1 MVEMIENVAVIILAA
16 GLGTR
21 MKSSKAKV
29 LHKLLNQPMVLYVVE
44 TAMQVAGQNVILV
57 VGNQAEKVQAVVAK
71 KADLMYALQEE
82 QLGTGHAVLC
92 ALPHIPSHIKEVVI
106 LCGDVPLIRATTVID
121 LVNEHLS
128 QDRDV
133 SLLAVDIENPHGYGR
148 ILFDQNRQFC
158 GIVEESEATD
168 DQKRIT
174 LINSGIYCIK
184 KDFLNVALP
193 NISSDNAQG
202 EIYLTDII
210 EMGYSQNRRVGVK
223 IGNDPLEVFGIN
235 TIQELERVESIMKKR
250 MRIIT

>member
-1 MVEMIENVAVIILAA
+1 MFENVAVIILAA

-21 MKSSKAKV
+21 MKSNKAKV
-29 LHKLLNQPMVLYVVE
+29 LHKLLNQPMVMYVVE
-44 TAMQVAGQNVILV
+44 TAMQVAGRNVILV
-57 VGNQAEKVQAVVAK
+57 VGNQAEKVQAVVTK
-71 KADLMYALQEE
+71 KAALMFALQEE

-92 ALPHIPSHIKEVVI
+92 ALPQIPSHIKEVVI

-121 LVNEHLS
+121 LVNEHLNE
-128 QDRDV
+128 DRDV

-158 GIVEESEATD
+158 GIVEESEATEE
-168 DQKRIT
+168 QRRIT

-193 NISSDNAQG
+193 HISSENAQG

-210 EMGYSQNRRVGVK
+210 EIGYSQNRKLGVR
-223 IGNDPLEVFGIN
+223 IGSDPLEVFGIN
-235 TIQELERVESIMKKR
+235 TIQDLERAESIMKKR

>member
-1 MVEMIENVAVIILAA
+1 MFENVAVIILAA

-21 MKSSKAKV
+21 MKSRKAKV
-29 LHKLLNQPMVLYVVE
+29 LHKLLNRPMVLYVVE

-71 KADLMYALQEE
+71 KADLMYAIQEK

-133 SLLAVDIENPHGYGR
+133 SLLAVDTKDPHGYGR
-148 ILFDQNRQFC
+148 ILFDRNDQFC
-158 GIVEESEATD
+158 GIIEESEAKD

-184 KDFLNVALP
+184 KDFLNMVLP
-193 NISSDNAQG
+193 NIGSDNVQG

-210 EMGYSQNRRVGVK
+210 EIGYSQNKRLGVK
-223 IGNDPLEVFGIN
+223 IGSDPSEVFGIN

-250 MRIIT
+250 MRIKT

>member
-1 MVEMIENVAVIILAA
+1 MFENVAVIILAA

-21 MKSSKAKV
+21 MKSRKAKV
-29 LHKLLNQPMVLYVVE
+29 LHKLLDRPMVLYVVE

-57 VGNQAEKVQAVVAK
+57 VGNQAEKVQAVVAE

-82 QLGTGHAVLC
+82 QRGTGHAVLC
-92 ALPHIPSHIKEVVI
+92 ALPHIPSHITEVVI

-133 SLLAVDIENPHGYGR
+133 SLLAVDIQDPYGYGR
-148 ILFDQNRQFC
+148 VLFDHNDQFC
-158 GIVEESEATD
+158 GIIEESEATD
-168 DQKRIT
+168 EQKRIT

-184 KDFLNVALP
+184 KDFLNVVLP
-193 NISSDNAQG
+193 NIGSDNVQG

-210 EMGYSQNRRVGVK
+210 ELGYSQNKRLGVK
-223 IGNDPLEVFGIN
+223 IGSDPQEVFGIN

-250 MRIIT
+250 RRIKT